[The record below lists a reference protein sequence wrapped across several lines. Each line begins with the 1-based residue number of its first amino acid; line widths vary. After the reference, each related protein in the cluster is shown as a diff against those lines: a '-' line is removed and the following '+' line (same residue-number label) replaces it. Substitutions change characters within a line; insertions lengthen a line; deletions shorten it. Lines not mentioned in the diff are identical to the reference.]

1 MFTSVN
7 SRAASAYRRISAET
21 SVQGA
26 TPHQLVGLLYDA
38 LLQSIA
44 TARGAMA
51 RGDIEAKGA
60 AVTKAVRI
68 IEEGLKAGLNLKDG
82 GEIAGNLHRMY
93 GYAVMR
99 LTQAHA
105 RNDVAALTEVAQLIE
120 PVADAWKRI
129 QGAKAPYL
137 QPVASAGA

>member
-7 SRAASAYRRISAET
+7 SRAASAYRRIAAET

-26 TPHQLVGLLYDA
+26 SPHQLVGLLYDA

-44 TARGAMA
+44 NARGAME
-51 RGDIEAKGA
+51 RKDIKAKGA
-60 AVTKAVRI
+60 AIGKAVRI

-82 GEIAGNLHRMY
+82 GEVASNLHHLY
-93 GYAVMR
+93 TYAVVR
-99 LTQAHA
+99 LTQANA
-105 RNDVAALTEVAQLIE
+105 RNEAAALVEVALLIE

-129 QGAKAPYL
+129 QNTDTTQQRA
-137 QPVASAGA
+137 AGG